1 MKSLT
6 LGPFSHNTDKINYF
20 MFIKNPQKTTA
31 DISVRGSV
39 RS

>member
-20 MFIKNPQKTTA
+20 MFFKNTKKNQQQQ
-31 DISVRGSV
+31 ISQYGGV
-39 RS
+39 